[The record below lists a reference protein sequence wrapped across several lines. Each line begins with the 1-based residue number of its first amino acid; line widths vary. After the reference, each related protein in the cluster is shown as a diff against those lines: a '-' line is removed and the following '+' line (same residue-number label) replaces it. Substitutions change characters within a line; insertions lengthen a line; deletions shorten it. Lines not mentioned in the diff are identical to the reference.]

1 MKTLFTIQPHSIVDV
16 ITNSS
21 SELFVGKASS
31 KDDIIAL
38 IEEVYPNYMDEY
50 APLKSLSELN
60 VDELNSYFSYMCSP
74 HCWPARKSQY
84 PVLPGFTF
92 DELYEARETA
102 WNGEIQ
108 YELRD
113 NDNSYSYVTESNVN
127 EIKEKLRKGSGELF
141 FLWSLDDN
149 PNWDKQEMLESIMTR
164 IHLG

>member
-50 APLKSLSELN
+50 ALKSLSELN